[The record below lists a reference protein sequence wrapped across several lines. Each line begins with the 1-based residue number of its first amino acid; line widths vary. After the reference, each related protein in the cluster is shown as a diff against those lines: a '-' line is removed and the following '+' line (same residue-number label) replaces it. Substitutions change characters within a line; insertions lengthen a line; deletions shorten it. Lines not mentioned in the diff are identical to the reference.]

1 MHDPVYD
8 AFDTS
13 PTVRGDVETLSGS
26 GQSFP
31 PLPVS
36 QSDIDD
42 SIRRWCSASSV
53 DAFEEAGC
61 AVCGLLTLKTNLSP
75 LKHVKNMLH
84 ILDVTGVTRVVRTS
98 AEEPIRE
105 CRGPVVDKQE
115 GKVPRFALCNGL
127 WLGDVPPEL
136 KDLTFYEKMLV
147 SRVRHSKC
155 FVRVRKGAGNSNGH
169 SKLVS
174 NVISFENPTPKI
186 YDILPPPKQEIEEV
200 LAIMF
205 SGSAQPTDEEN
216 VVANA
221 IKYCILNH
229 CDYEDVT
236 FSPDN
241 LMGYSET
248 EPIVAIEYFEKN
260 GTRAPEEDDG
270 IRDGECVF
278 TDLQHMTV
286 EAQKARALMHLDTG
300 GKFMRTSHS
309 NKPESI
315 YDNPHLYPKMFPW
328 LFPFGLGGIGSSKL
342 SSSSL
347 SDEKHK
353 QLLMMYHDKRFQTD
367 LSFPFVAFSHEQV
380 KAATTQSYLVANS
393 KKFDDITSRLLSDL
407 ASRIAGV
414 DESTCFDLIRDIN
427 YSSSRNMQHEIW
439 SLITHLGGPSWYFT
453 LAPCDMKHPI
463 CINEKSPVGSFE

>member
-1 MHDPVYD
+1 MRDPVYD

-105 CRGPVVDKQE
+105 CRGPVVDKQCAQVCSTCRASIRE

-169 SKLVS
+169 GKLVS

-205 SGSAQPTDEEN
+205 SGSAQPTDEEYRRSLVFVRRN

-260 GTRAPEEDDG
+260 GTRAPEGVSVHDDLEDDG

-278 TDLQHMTV
+278 TVHGIIGEDLQHM
-286 EAQKARALMHLDTG
+286 
-300 GKFMRTSHS
+300 
-309 NKPESI
+309 
-315 YDNPHLYPKMFPW
+315 
-328 LFPFGLGGIGSSKL
+328 
-342 SSSSL
+342 
-347 SDEKHK
+347 
-353 QLLMMYHDKRFQTD
+353 
-367 LSFPFVAFSHEQV
+367 
-380 KAATTQSYLVANS
+380 
-393 KKFDDITSRLLSDL
+393 
-407 ASRIAGV
+407 
-414 DESTCFDLIRDIN
+414 
-427 YSSSRNMQHEIW
+427 
-439 SLITHLGGPSWYFT
+439 
-453 LAPCDMKHPI
+453 
-463 CINEKSPVGSFE
+463 